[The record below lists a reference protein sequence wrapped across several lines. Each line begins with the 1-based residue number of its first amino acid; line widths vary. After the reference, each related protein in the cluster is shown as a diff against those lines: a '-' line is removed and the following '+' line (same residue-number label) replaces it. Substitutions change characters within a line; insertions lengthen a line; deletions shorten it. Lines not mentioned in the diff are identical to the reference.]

1 MRIYLP
7 ATLDQIEPAAGPL
20 TPRRVHAVTPAL
32 RAMFPDEDDEGLE
45 FAAQLAAADDSLAL
59 LGELP
64 GAPRARLVVSVDV
77 SEDDVRPLLDDDE
90 VPSALDLLRAV
101 DRDDI
106 ACVHVDEPGVG
117 ADVDA
122 AITGDD
128 AAIERLDER
137 DLLWYDASELGQLS
151 AIPR

>member
-7 ATLDQIEPAAGPL
+7 ATLDQIEPTAGPL

-59 LGELP
+59 LGESP
-64 GAPRARLVVSVDV
+64 QAPRARLVVSVDV
-77 SEDDVRPLLDDDE
+77 APDDVLPLDDDDE
-90 VPSALDLLRAV
+90 VPSALELLRAV
-101 DRDDI
+101 DFEDI
-106 ACVHVDEPGVG
+106 ACVHVDEPGVA
-117 ADVDA
+117 ADVEA

-128 AAIERLDER
+128 SAIERLDER
-137 DLLWYDASELGQLS
+137 DLLWYDASELG

>member
-7 ATLDQIEPAAGPL
+7 ATLDQIESAAGPL

-59 LGELP
+59 LGVEP
-64 GAPRARLVVSVDV
+64 QAPRARLVVSVDV

-90 VPSALDLLRAV
+90 VPSALDLLRTV
-101 DRDDI
+101 DLDDI

-128 AAIERLDER
+128 AAIERLDEH
-137 DLLWYDASELGQLS
+137 DLLWYDASELGS
-151 AIPR
+151 IPR

>member
-7 ATLDQIEPAAGPL
+7 ATLDQIEPTAGPL
-20 TPRRVHAVTPAL
+20 APRRVHAVTPAL

-59 LGELP
+59 LGESP
-64 GAPRARLVVSVDV
+64 RAPRARLVVSADV
-77 SEDDVRPLLDDDE
+77 SPDDVLPLDDDDE
-90 VPSALDLLRAV
+90 VPSALELLRAV
-101 DRDDI
+101 ELEDI

-137 DLLWYDASELGQLS
+137 DLLWYDASELG